1 MIHPGIHPDFQS
13 VFVILLHKFKAWFGA
28 RVLDD
33 FQAQDLSF

>member
-1 MIHPGIHPDFQS
+1 MIHTGIHPDFHPI
-13 VFVILLHKFKAWFGA
+13 FVILLHKFKARFGA